1 MPTQESPLEKRNRLL
16 EKFRARTPHAK
27 DRPFSKIPLVIHRET
42 VKWATETGLY
52 RLHEE
57 GDDD

>member
-1 MPTQESPLEKRNRLL
+1 MPTQESPLDRKNRLL
-16 EKFRARTPHAK
+16 EKFRARAPHTK
-27 DRPFSKIPLVIHRET
+27 DRPFSNIPLVLHRDT

-57 GDDD
+57 GNDE